1 MNRLVARKGFDTEEW
16 QPGGVHVSTEN
27 GLLYAAASDDNSGMD
42 RLQTYGQYCGMAR
55 GAEIFA
61 TPWTPIIVRNVLL
74 GASTFGEILEGAPG
88 LSRTLLSQRLRMLQR
103 YGVIEQDQPSGR
115 RPTYRPTEVGVALGP
130 VIESLGRWGEQW
142 LNMADH
148 HLDAGVVLWTLA
160 RLVGSDLL
168 PEART
173 VVRVEVADDRRGRFW
188 LLADPA
194 HVELCLRPPGGSD
207 DAVIRTTCDAL
218 TRWHLGE
225 ITLPHAMRDGLISAE
240 GARGVVRMFGSWGGT
255 GSFLRHAH
263 APH

>member
-1 MNRLVARKGFDTEEW
+1 MDTV
-16 QPGGVHVSTEN
+16 P
-27 GLLYAAASDDNSGMD
+27 
-42 RLQTYGQYCGMAR
+42 TYGQYCGMAR

-61 TPWTPIIVRNVLL
+61 TLWTPIILRNLLL

-103 YGVIEQDQPSGR
+103 YGVVEQYQPSGR
-115 RPTYRPTEVGVALGP
+115 RPTYRPTKAGLDLWPVVEALG
-130 VIESLGRWGEQW
+130 GWGEQW
-142 LNMADH
+142 LNLAPH

-160 RLVGSDLL
+160 RRVGSDLL

-194 HVELCLRPPGGSD
+194 HVELCLRPPGGAD
-207 DAVIRTTCDAL
+207 DAVIRTTRDAL

-225 ITLPHAMRDGLISAE
+225 FTLPHAMRDGLITAE
-240 GARGVVRMFGSWGGT
+240 GARGAVRLFGSWGGV
-255 GSFLRHAH
+255 GSFHREVR
-263 APH
+263 APR